1 MPRIRAKLT
10 EREEETAR
18 DLREFAGTGLLSI
31 GNVADYFGVTRQTA
45 AKWLRGVDAIAVGG
59 SLRYQAAD
67 LARKIEAG
75 RRRAL
80 P

>member
-1 MPRIRAKLT
+1 MPRIRATLT
-10 EREEETAR
+10 EREEEMAR
-18 DLREFAGTGLLSI
+18 ELRDFAGAGLLSLTD
-31 GNVADYFGVTRQTA
+31 VAAYLGLTRQTA
-45 AKWLRGVDAIAVGG
+45 AKWLRDVDALAVGG